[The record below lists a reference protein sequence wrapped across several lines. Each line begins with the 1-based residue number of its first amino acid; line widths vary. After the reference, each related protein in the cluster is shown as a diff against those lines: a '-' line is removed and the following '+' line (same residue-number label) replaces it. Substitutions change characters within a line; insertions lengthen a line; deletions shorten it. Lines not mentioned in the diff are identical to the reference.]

1 MRALLDLMRG
11 NEAAVQDFSS
21 QCRLFLRKA
30 SECLKI
36 LDPEHGKE
44 ELIELV
50 AAELAKL
57 SLSLR
62 KP

>member
-1 MRALLDLMRG
+1 MEVRALLDLMRE
-11 NEAAVQDFSS
+11 NEAAAQDLSGLSHELLLEAFRHL
-21 QCRLFLRKA
+21 Q
-30 SECLKI
+30 I

-57 SLSLR
+57 S
-62 KP
+62 